1 MSGPAPKPA
10 NQRRRRNTV
19 STTHALSPVSDTFI
33 VPSLPDRA
41 HMHLATIEFWDSL
54 WASPMANEY
63 DQSDLTGL
71 YILATLIQ
79 MFWTMDP
86 TRVKVRAELAGEIR
100 LQRRAYG
107 LDPMSRRSLQW
118 SIEQVEAA
126 QDSGRV
132 RRAGRP
138 KTDPRLPQVHE
149 GELV

>member
-1 MSGPAPKPA
+1 VSGPAPKPA

-19 STTHALSPVSDTFI
+19 STTHALTPVSADFV
-33 VPSLPDRA
+33 VPSLPDRV
-41 HMHLATIEFWDSL
+41 HMHPATIEFWGSL

-71 YILATLIQ
+71 YILATLIEI
-79 MFWTMDP
+79 FWTMDP

-118 SIEQVEAA
+118 SVEQVEAA
-126 QDSGRV
+126 QDSGRA
-132 RRAGRP
+132 RRAKKGS
-138 KTDPRLPQVHE
+138 DPRLSQPIVNA
-149 GELV
+149 ELV